1 MKMNLESPIAA
12 LSDYL
17 MLRIRCRSVISFLDR
32 AILKCFFFQVIE
44 KYIHTVVGHSINTSL

>member
-32 AILKCFFFQVIE
+32 AILKCFFQVIE